1 MRSSVT
7 PFGEGQRMLDLG
19 EALRSRLHPK
29 LAPVLDVL
37 PQFSRYTVVSGL
49 ALILDFTVYLLLAA
63 SGMMVALAAAFGYA
77 CGLALHYLLSVR
89 YVFDPRAANKAQTRL
104 LAEFALS
111 GFAGLAITALVIAV
125 TVDLGGMP
133 LLPAKVLAVG
143 MSFLVVFALRRSV
156 VFAGQGSV

>member
-29 LAPVLDVL
+29 LAPILDVL
-37 PQFSRYTVVSGL
+37 PQLSRYTVVSAL
-49 ALILDFTVYLLLAA
+49 ALVLDFTVYLLLGAG
-63 SGMMVALAAAFGYA
+63 GMKGAVAGAIGYA
-77 CGLALHYLLSVR
+77 CGLALHYVLSVR

-143 MSFLVVFALRRSV
+143 LSFLVVFALRRSV
-156 VFAGQGSV
+156 VFAGQGRV